1 MPYRGGTHMT
11 RVAVTGSDGFIGK
24 NLLEGLSHLDGIDIR
39 CYDKNSIAS
48 LEDIIQGVD
57 IIYHLA
63 GINRPENPS
72 DFDMNVNL
80 TRDIIKTLVQFKQK
94 PAIVFSSS
102 AQAVLDNPYGLS
114 KKAAEEL
121 LIKYHEKTNAPVY
134 IYRLPGVFGKWS
146 RPNYN
151 TVVATFCYNIAR
163 DINISIS
170 DPNRELELVYID
182 DVVGSLMSILK
193 NLGQSGVER
202 PSVTPVY
209 KITLGKLAD
218 MIYEFRTSSS
228 LTMDDLPDS
237 LTKCLYST
245 YQSFLL

>member
-1 MPYRGGTHMT
+1 MT

-24 NLLEGLSHLDGIDIR
+24 NLLKGLSYLDGMDIR
-39 CYDKNSIAS
+39 CYDRNSTDR
-48 LEDIIQGVD
+48 LEDIVQGVD

-72 DFDMNVNL
+72 DFNMNVDLTSEIINILENL
-80 TRDIIKTLVQFKQK
+80 KQK

-102 AQAVLDNPYGLS
+102 AQAALENPYGVS

-163 DINISIS
+163 DMNISIS

-182 DVVGSLMSILK
+182 DVVESLISILQ
-193 NLGQSGVER
+193 NLGQSGLEW

-218 MIYEFRTSSS
+218 TICEFRASSS
-228 LTMDDLPDS
+228 LNMDDLPDS
-237 LTKCLYST
+237 LTKCLYAT
-245 YQSFLL
+245 YQSFLP

>member
-1 MPYRGGTHMT
+1 MT

-24 NLLEGLSHLDGIDIR
+24 NLLKGLSYLDGMDIR
-39 CYDKNSIAS
+39 CYDRNSTDR
-48 LEDIIQGVD
+48 LEDIVQGVD

-72 DFDMNVNL
+72 DFNMNVDLTSEIINKLENL
-80 TRDIIKTLVQFKQK
+80 KQK

-102 AQAVLDNPYGLS
+102 AQAALENPYGVS

-163 DINISIS
+163 DMNISIS

-182 DVVGSLMSILK
+182 DVVESLISILQ
-193 NLGQSGVER
+193 NLGQSGLER

-218 MIYEFRTSSS
+218 TICEFRASSS
-228 LTMDDLPDS
+228 LNMDDLPDS
-237 LTKCLYST
+237 LTKCLYAT
-245 YQSFLL
+245 YQSFLP

>member
-1 MPYRGGTHMT
+1 MT

-24 NLLEGLSHLDGIDIR
+24 NLLKGLSYLDGMDIR
-39 CYDKNSIAS
+39 CYDRNSTDR
-48 LEDIIQGVD
+48 LEDIVQGVD

-72 DFDMNVNL
+72 DFNMNVDLTSEIINILENL
-80 TRDIIKTLVQFKQK
+80 KQK

-102 AQAVLDNPYGLS
+102 AQAALENPYGVS

-163 DINISIS
+163 DMNISIS

-182 DVVGSLMSILK
+182 DVVESLISILQ
-193 NLGQSGVER
+193 NLGQSGLER

-218 MIYEFRTSSS
+218 TICEFRASSS
-228 LTMDDLPDS
+228 LNMDDLPDS
-237 LTKCLYST
+237 LTKCLYAT
-245 YQSFLL
+245 YQSFLP

>member
-1 MPYRGGTHMT
+1 MT
-11 RVAVTGSDGFIGK
+11 RVAVTGSNGFIGK
-24 NLLEGLSHLDGIDIR
+24 NLLEGLSHLDGVDIR
-39 CYDKNSIAS
+39 CYDKKITDR
-48 LEDIIQGVD
+48 LEDIVQGVD

-72 DFDMNVNL
+72 DFDINVDL
-80 TRDIIKTLVQFKQK
+80 TSEIINILEQLQQK

-121 LIKYHEKTNAPVY
+121 LMNYQERTNAPVC

-163 DINISIS
+163 DMNISIS

-182 DVVGSLMSILK
+182 DVVDSLMSVLQ
-193 NLGQSGVER
+193 NLGQSGLEW
-202 PSVTPVY
+202 PSVAPVY

-218 MIYEFRTSSS
+218 TIYEFRASSF

-237 LTKCLYST
+237 LTRCLYAT
-245 YQSFLL
+245 YQSFLPE

>member
-1 MPYRGGTHMT
+1 MT

-24 NLLEGLSHLDGIDIR
+24 NLLKGLSYLDGMDIR
-39 CYDKNSIAS
+39 CYDRNSTDR
-48 LEDIIQGVD
+48 LEDIVQGVD

-72 DFDMNVNL
+72 DFNMNVDLTSEIINILENL
-80 TRDIIKTLVQFKQK
+80 KQK

-102 AQAVLDNPYGLS
+102 AQAALENPYGVS

-151 TVVATFCYNIAR
+151 TVVATFCFNIAR
-163 DINISIS
+163 DMNISIS

-182 DVVGSLMSILK
+182 DVVESLISILQ
-193 NLGQSGVER
+193 NLGQSGLER

-218 MIYEFRTSSS
+218 TICEFRASSS
-228 LTMDDLPDS
+228 LNMDDLPDS
-237 LTKCLYST
+237 LTKCLYAT
-245 YQSFLL
+245 YQSFLP

>member
-1 MPYRGGTHMT
+1 MIRI
-11 RVAVTGSDGFIGK
+11 AVTGSDGFIGK
-24 NLLEGLSHLDGIDIR
+24 NLLEGLSHLDSGDIR
-39 CYDKNSIAS
+39 CYDRNSTAS
-48 LEDIIQGVD
+48 LEKIVQGVD

-63 GINRPENPS
+63 GINRPENPA
-72 DFDMNVNL
+72 DFDINVEL
-80 TRDIIKTLVQFKQK
+80 TREIINTLENLKQK

-102 AQAVLDNPYGLS
+102 AQAVLDNPYGVS

-163 DINISIS
+163 DMNISVS

-182 DVVGSLMSILK
+182 DVVESLISILK
-193 NLGQSGVER
+193 NLGQSGLER
-202 PSVTPVY
+202 PSVNPVY
-209 KITLGKLAD
+209 KIALGKLAD
-218 MIYEFRTSSS
+218 TIYEFRTNSS
-228 LTMDDLPDS
+228 LNIDVLPDS

-245 YQSFLL
+245 YQSFLPE

>member
-1 MPYRGGTHMT
+1 MT

-24 NLLEGLSHLDGIDIR
+24 NLLEGLSHLDGVDIR
-39 CYDKNSIAS
+39 CYDRNSTAR

-63 GINRPENPS
+63 GINRPENPC
-72 DFDMNVNL
+72 DFNMNVDL
-80 TRDIIKTLVQFKQK
+80 TREIISILENLKQK

-163 DINISIS
+163 DMNISIS

-182 DVVGSLMSILK
+182 DVVESLMFILK

-218 MIYEFRTSSS
+218 TIYEFRASSS

-237 LTKCLYST
+237 LTRCLYAT
-245 YQSFLL
+245 YQSFLPE

>member
-1 MPYRGGTHMT
+1 MI

-24 NLLEGLSHLDGIDIR
+24 NLIKGLSHLDDIDIKG
-39 CYDKNSIAS
+39 YDKNTTDS
-48 LEDIIQGVD
+48 LGDIVQGVD

-72 DFDMNVNL
+72 DFNINVDL
-80 TRDIIKTLVQFKQK
+80 TSEIINILEQLGQK
-94 PAIVFSSS
+94 PVIVFSSS
-102 AQAVLDNPYGLS
+102 AQAVLDNPYGVS

-121 LIKYHEKTNAPVY
+121 LIKYHGKTNAPVY

-163 DINISIS
+163 DMNISIS

-182 DVVGSLMSILK
+182 DVVESFISILK
-193 NLGQSGVER
+193 NRGQSGVEL
-202 PSVTPVY
+202 PSVTPLY

-218 MIYEFRTSSS
+218 TIYEFRANSSV
-228 LTMDDLPDS
+228 TMDDLPDS
-237 LTKCLYST
+237 LTKCLYAT
-245 YQSFLL
+245 YQSFLLSRL

>member
-1 MPYRGGTHMT
+1 MT

-24 NLLEGLSHLDGIDIR
+24 NLLEGLSHLDSVDIR
-39 CYDKNSIAS
+39 RYDRNSTAS
-48 LEDIIQGVD
+48 LEDIVQGVD

-72 DFDMNVNL
+72 DFEMNVEL
-80 TRDIIKTLVQFKQK
+80 TREIINILENLKQK

-102 AQAVLDNPYGLS
+102 AQAMLDNPYGLS

-121 LIKYHEKTNAPVY
+121 LMKYHEKTNAQVY

-163 DINISIS
+163 GMNISIS
-170 DPNRELELVYID
+170 DPNREIELVYID
-182 DVVGSLMSILK
+182 DVVESLISILK
-193 NLGQSGVER
+193 NLGQSGLER

-218 MIYEFRTSSS
+218 TIYQFRASSS
-228 LTMDDLPDS
+228 LTMEDLPDN
-237 LTKCLYST
+237 LTKCLYVT
-245 YQSFLL
+245 YQSFLPE

>member
-1 MPYRGGTHMT
+1 MT

-24 NLLEGLSHLDGIDIR
+24 NLVEGLSHLESVDIR
-39 CYDKNSIAS
+39 CYDRNSIAS
-48 LEDIIQGVD
+48 LEDVVQGVD

-63 GINRPENPS
+63 GINRPEKPS
-72 DFDMNVNL
+72 DFEMNVDL
-80 TRDIIKTLVQFKQK
+80 TGEIINRLVQLEQK

-163 DINISIS
+163 DMNISIS

-182 DVVGSLMSILK
+182 DVVESLISILK
-193 NLGQSGVER
+193 NLGQTGVER
-202 PSVTPVY
+202 PLVSPVY

-218 MIYEFRTSSS
+218 TIYSFRADNS

-237 LTKCLYST
+237 LTKSLYAT
-245 YQSFLL
+245 YQSFLPE

>member
-1 MPYRGGTHMT
+1 MT

-24 NLLEGLSHLDGIDIR
+24 NLLKGLSYLDGMDIR
-39 CYDKNSIAS
+39 CYDRNSTDR
-48 LEDIIQGVD
+48 LEDIVQGVD

-72 DFDMNVNL
+72 DFNMNVDLTSEIINILENL
-80 TRDIIKTLVQFKQK
+80 KQK

-102 AQAVLDNPYGLS
+102 AQAALENPYGVS

-163 DINISIS
+163 DMNISIS

-182 DVVGSLMSILK
+182 DVVESLISILQ
-193 NLGQSGVER
+193 NLGQSGLER

-218 MIYEFRTSSS
+218 TIYEFRASSS
-228 LTMDDLPDS
+228 LNMDDLPDS
-237 LTKCLYST
+237 LTKCLYAT
-245 YQSFLL
+245 YQSFLP